1 MEPTERRPLPEAEEE
16 EPLSPAF
23 FCFSLS
29 RRDMWGSDASTPVVP
44 LAWRAEG
51 DHITVEM
58 WGWTLRAGS
67 GSGSGREKGRAKPAL
82 CGPQDGE
89 FLSMA
94 RSSGWHRPQDG
105 EFLSMARSSGWRCA
119 QDGAVLK
126 MAWLS
131 RWRLRTWKRME
142 PEFRPSA
149 LHSPSWE
156 DGALRSAQLAP

>member
-82 CGPQDGE
+82 WG
-89 FLSMA
+89 
-94 RSSGWHRPQDG
+94 PQDG